1 MSGLLQPEEISVTTM
16 DGDVKSYIISRLPA
30 TVAREVVTQYP
41 VSAVPKIG
49 DYGRNEEL
57 MFKLMKYVAVPGIGA
72 NGSDLRLINQAL
84 IDNHV
89 PDFETLI
96 RLEMAMLEKN
106 CSFFAKGKASNF
118 LASLVDKVQALITS
132 TLTDSL
138 RSLSKKD

>member
-1 MSGLLQPEEISVTTM
+1 MVLIKPEDITIR
-16 DGDVKSYIISRLPA
+16 DGEDNELVFTISRLPA
-30 TVAREVVTQYP
+30 TVAREVITQYP
-41 VSAVPKIG
+41 VSAVPKMG

-57 MFKLMKYVAVPGIGA
+57 MLKMMRYVGIPGKGRDGATLM
-72 NGSDLRLINQAL
+72 LETRAL
-84 IDNHV
+84 IDSHI

-106 CSFFAKGKASNF
+106 CSFFAQGRASNF
-118 LASLVDKVQALITS
+118 LGSLASKVQALITS